1 MTTTQLSVAQTT
13 GVNPEAFENAL
24 SFISAVRQGVSGQVV
39 KKAVSLSG
47 SRELFARI
55 LEVSPSNLSRY
66 YRRKALSREDSEEV
80 LDTLRALEK
89 ARQVWGSMEAARSW
103 LDTPVPALN
112 QAAPIE
118 LFDTFEG
125 RKWVSGVLAQ
135 IEQGDFS

>member
-1 MTTTQLSVAQTT
+1 MTTTQLTVAETT

-80 LDTLRALEK
+80 LDTIRVLEK
-89 ARQVWGSMEAARSW
+89 ARQVWGSMEVARAW

-112 QAAPIE
+112 HAAPIE

-125 RKWVSGVLAQ
+125 RRWVSGVLDQ

>member
-1 MTTTQLSVAQTT
+1 MTTAQLSVAETT
-13 GVNPEAFENAL
+13 GVNPEAFDDAV
-24 SFISAVRQGVSGQVV
+24 SFISAVREGISGQVV

-66 YRRKALSREDSEEV
+66 YRRKALSREDSEEI
-80 LDTLRALEK
+80 LDSLRVLEK
-89 ARQVWGSMEAARSW
+89 ARLVWGSMEAAKVW
-103 LDTPVPALN
+103 LETPLAALN
-112 QAAPIE
+112 HSAPIE

-125 RKWVSGVLAQ
+125 RRWVSGVLSQ

>member
-1 MTTTQLSVAQTT
+1 MTAPQLSVAETT
-13 GVNPEAFENAL
+13 GVNPGAFDDAL
-24 SFISAVRQGVSGQVV
+24 SFINAVRQGVSGQVV

-66 YRRKALSREDSEEV
+66 YRRKALSREDSEEI
-80 LDTLRALEK
+80 LDSLRVLEK
-89 ARQVWGSMEAARSW
+89 ARLVWGSMEAAKAW
-103 LDTPVPALN
+103 LETPLPALN
-112 QAAPIE
+112 QSAPIE

-125 RKWVSGVLAQ
+125 RRWVSDVLAQ